1 MHDLN
6 RRDAMKLVA
15 AGTPMAAF
23 GALRADDANDALPL
37 DRQAVLAAGMTEAE
51 ADCWELTGDLAGKML
66 NLPSD
71 HPMEEHEVAH
81 ELHAI
86 QNRLL
91 ARVTYRRYLAHAKRL
106 HGEAPDEK

>member
-6 RRDAMKLVA
+6 RRDAMKLVV
-15 AGTPMAAF
+15 AGTPMAAL
-23 GALRADDANDALPL
+23 GALHADEMPDALPL

-51 ADCWELTGDLAGKML
+51 ADCWELAADLAGRML
-66 NLPSD
+66 ALPSD
-71 HPMEEHEVAH
+71 HPMQEHEIAH

-91 ARVTYRRYLAHAKRL
+91 ARVTYRNYIEHAKRL
-106 HGEAPDEK
+106 HGDPPDDP